1 MACSARY
8 SCQKE
13 KRPFT
18 RITPTIA
25 HPSVAIPAP
34 GSCRCG
40 PKGQSCRHP
49 ENAGEKMAEALQELQ
64 EQRFTPHSCHPVR
77 AKLPEAAVR
86 SALVKPCWLLWRLWR
101 RVSREVMDPWR
112 APLLYRTSSSGRAS
126 HMGRGAPVPVVCRHQ
141 PRKANPMPG
150 AIPECLTLCLPHGV
164 VGRPVPW
171 ETCDDQ
177 MRGQMVRR
185 YGA

>member
-25 HPSVAIPAP
+25 HPSVAIPRQGRAV
-34 GSCRCG
+34 R

-64 EQRFTPHSCHPVR
+64 EQRFTLHSCHPVR

-86 SALVKPCWLLWRLWR
+86 L
-101 RVSREVMDPWR
+101 
-112 APLLYRTSSSGRAS
+112 RTR
-126 HMGRGAPVPVVCRHQ
+126 
-141 PRKANPMPG
+141 
-150 AIPECLTLCLPHGV
+150 
-164 VGRPVPW
+164 
-171 ETCDDQ
+171 
-177 MRGQMVRR
+177 
-185 YGA
+185 